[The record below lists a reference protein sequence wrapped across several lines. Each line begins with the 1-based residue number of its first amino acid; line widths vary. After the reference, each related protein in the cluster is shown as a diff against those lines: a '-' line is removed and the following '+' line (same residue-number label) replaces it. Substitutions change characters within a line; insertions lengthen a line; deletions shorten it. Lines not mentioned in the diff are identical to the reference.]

1 MCKKFLLA
9 AVNARYIHSNPGV
22 YSLRAFAKERL
33 PEAEIQIAEYTIN
46 HQMDRILQD
55 IYRKK
60 PDFVG
65 FSCYIWNISQ
75 VYELVR
81 DLKQVLPETEIWL
94 GGPEVSYDSGRILS
108 QEPEIR
114 GIMRGE
120 GELTFSQVAE
130 AYLAAED
137 RLAAEDPEDR
147 LLARLEGILG
157 ITYRDGS
164 GEIRENGPQRLLS
177 MDEIPFYY
185 KDMAGFENRIVY
197 YESSRGCP
205 FSCSYCLSSIDK
217 SVRFRS
223 LSLVKKELDFF
234 LERKVPQVK
243 FVDRTFNCRR
253 EHTLGIW
260 KHILDHD
267 NGVTNFHFE
276 VSADLFDQ
284 EELEMIGRMRP
295 GLIQLEIGVQ
305 STNPDTIREIRRKMD
320 LYEA

>member
-1 MCKKFLLA
+1 
-9 AVNARYIHSNPGV
+9 
-22 YSLRAFAKERL
+22 
-33 PEAEIQIAEYTIN
+33 
-46 HQMDRILQD
+46 
-55 IYRKK
+55 
-60 PDFVG
+60 
-65 FSCYIWNISQ
+65 
-75 VYELVR
+75 
-81 DLKQVLPETEIWL
+81 
-94 GGPEVSYDSGRILS
+94 
-108 QEPEIR
+108 
-114 GIMRGE
+114 
-120 GELTFSQVAE
+120 
-130 AYLAAED
+130 
-137 RLAAEDPEDR
+137 
-147 LLARLEGILG
+147 
-157 ITYRDGS
+157 
-164 GEIRENGPQRLLS
+164 

-284 EELEMIGRMRP
+284 EELEMIGPDSFSWRSASSPPIRIPSGRSGGKWTLRSLRP
-295 GLIQLEIGVQ
+295 LWTG
-305 STNPDTIREIRRKMD
+305 SMDTGIPTSIWI
-320 LYEA
+320 